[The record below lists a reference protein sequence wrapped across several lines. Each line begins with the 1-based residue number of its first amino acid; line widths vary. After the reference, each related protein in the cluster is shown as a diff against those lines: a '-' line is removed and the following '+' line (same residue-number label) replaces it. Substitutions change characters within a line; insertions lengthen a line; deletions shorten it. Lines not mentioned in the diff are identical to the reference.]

1 MYVYEKI
8 KLDEHLPIKILDLYY
23 ESSEENVEKHW
34 HNSIEILVPILGK
47 VEIWDNGH
55 MIRSQNVDVYI
66 INSKNIHGISF
77 VSGYEVYKGYGIQ
90 INYDYIKSIFPLI
103 DHYEFVQPDG
113 EVSREI
119 VRTIYRIVDIY
130 DNDKEYG
137 HIAIKGLT
145 DILMYVLLKKLLV
158 RKKYVLQENEINNNK
173 IVKIVNYIDQHY
185 KENLSIQVL
194 ADHFY
199 VSQSYLSRYFK
210 QNFGTTIKEYIDS
223 VRLEKAI
230 NDILHTNLSMTDIAY
245 NNGFANPKSFN
256 RIFKRIYKMT
266 SHEYRKLLK

>member
-130 DNDKEYG
+130 DDDKEYG

-145 DILMYVLLKKLLV
+145 DILMYILLKKITCKKKICTS
-158 RKKYVLQENEINNNK
+158 RK
-173 IVKIVNYIDQHY
+173 
-185 KENLSIQVL
+185 
-194 ADHFY
+194 
-199 VSQSYLSRYFK
+199 
-210 QNFGTTIKEYIDS
+210 
-223 VRLEKAI
+223 
-230 NDILHTNLSMTDIAY
+230 
-245 NNGFANPKSFN
+245 
-256 RIFKRIYKMT
+256 
-266 SHEYRKLLK
+266 

>member
-23 ESSEENVEKHW
+23 ESNGENIKKHW

-55 MIRSQNVDVYI
+55 MVRSQNVDFCI
-66 INSKNIHGISF
+66 INSKNIHEISF

-113 EVSREI
+113 EVSWEI

-137 HIAIKGLT
+137 HIAINGLNVCT
-145 DILMYVLLKKLLV
+145 FKKITCKKKNMYFKKLLII
-158 RKKYVLQENEINNNK
+158 LIN
-173 IVKIVNYIDQHY
+173 I
-185 KENLSIQVL
+185 
-194 ADHFY
+194 
-199 VSQSYLSRYFK
+199 
-210 QNFGTTIKEYIDS
+210 IK
-223 VRLEKAI
+223 R
-230 NDILHTNLSMTDIAY
+230 T
-245 NNGFANPKSFN
+245 
-256 RIFKRIYKMT
+256 
-266 SHEYRKLLK
+266 